1 MPIYSNI
8 ASTLA
13 RQGPKTFSYG
23 YAQSLVAATHPQV
36 FASQNR
42 PGFGLYR
49 TNKVGTLPTYHF
61 QNAFKNS
68 AQSSSNVKVR
78 SNKGDAGLDAYYEA
92 WRKSH
97 IAGEPEKE
105 WTQFQFS
112 KRIEWN
118 PNSKDDDLDT
128 QNCEVFIPSA
138 LPKTERSYSMSAI
151 DDYHTHKYSA
161 SEVVALAEIDAALE
175 KEIKDR
181 NEQALEEVK
190 PSGNIDQGT
199 TLYLNNSSGTSYHQ
213 DGHEKLDLSSH
224 ESVTVSLSETHAD
237 YLSHLSREQRY
248 SEIPAEFESLLIAG
262 IQPTAPAYNALLEA
276 AIHLSVERIHVV
288 PKALDIYS
296 DMLKRKVSPDNATYD
311 ILLKLLCTRYLEVS
325 SSKEVLEGKRLRFG
339 GIDEQGKFMF
349 VSSELEY
356 AILDEEDRIDLIIRI
371 YEASTLCHREY
382 SYSSHTYHKLIAAC
396 SIAGRVPQM
405 NKIIERMKNE
415 NVMPLAATF
424 PFMISGFS
432 NLGDLSNA
440 VKCYN
445 MYKNMAIDH
454 DKGLINLP
462 NREDGVIYASL
473 VKAYVKSDRL
483 EGALKF
489 YEKIRRS
496 NPSNDVSLPELIVS
510 EGIIRGLI
518 ESGSFSKALNWA
530 ETLTTSLRATSMSRI
545 ATAAAD
551 AGDKNTASIAY
562 SHIDKCLSDISLPT
576 MALLALYI
584 RDGDIITALHYW
596 HILTNLNL
604 SIDSSYIEPTAMFA
618 VAMIGSGRVLE
629 GLSAAQ
635 EMFARIKTFS
645 IDRSGHLS
653 DEVSEGIDFV
663 HQFMSARGILDPSLG
678 LSELCEYKKTSRE
691 FYHVVSSQQ
700 ELIDPYSASTDFKGS
715 AIISDELK
723 RINGRGK
730 YSGFNDSLRRLQNMR
745 HAGRHPRYIVYAK
758 LIAAAAREKGMDVA
772 HQILDMARADI
783 PILYQYPMVRYGWV
797 SILDAMVGACLTLGN
812 RGLAEQFHDELLS
825 IGASPTANTF
835 GLYITTL
842 KNSAKTLDE
851 AADAINIF
859 NRAKSEGVQPS
870 SFLYNALIGKL
881 GKARRIDDC
890 LYYFSEMRELGIH
903 PTSVT
908 YGTIVNALCR
918 VSDQKNAEKL
928 FEEMESMPNYKA
940 RPAPYNSLMQ
950 FFLTTKR
957 EKSRVLYYYE
967 RMKSR
972 GIKPTNHTY
981 KLLVDT
987 HATLEPINI
996 PAAEAVLDVIRSTGQ
1011 QPEAIHY
1018 SSLIHAKGCVVHDL
1032 DGAKD
1037 IFDSVMSDPS
1047 ITPQACLYQSLFEAM
1062 VASECVHETEQILL
1076 EMPNQNVE
1084 ITPYIA
1090 NTLIH
1095 GWANERNIEKAK
1107 QIFEMIEREKR
1118 EPSTYEAMTRAYL
1131 DVQDRPSAIKV
1142 VQEMQSRHYPYAVTS
1157 KISELLMGS
1166 HSENII

>member
-49 TNKVGTLPTYHF
+49 TNKVGILPKYHF

-112 KRIEWN
+112 KCIEWN
-118 PNSKDDDLDT
+118 PNSKDDDVYN
-128 QNCEVFIPSA
+128 QNREVFIPSA
-138 LPKTERSYSMSAI
+138 PPKIARSYSMSAI
-151 DDYHTHKYSA
+151 DDYQTQNYSA
-161 SEVVALAEIDAALE
+161 SEVVALAEIDAALK
-175 KEIKDR
+175 KELKDR
-181 NEQALEEVK
+181 NEQALGEAKIGE
-190 PSGNIDQGT
+190 NIEQGANPT
-199 TLYLNNSSGTSYHQ
+199 LNNHSGTSHHHQ
-213 DGHEKLDLSSH
+213 DSLEKLDLSSH
-224 ESVTVSLSETHAD
+224 ESATVSLSETHSD
-237 YLSHLSREQRY
+237 YLSYLSREQRY
-248 SEIPAEFESLLIAG
+248 SEIPTEFESLLTAG

-296 DMLKRKVSPDNATYD
+296 DMLKRKVSPDTATYN

-325 SSKEVLEGKRLRFG
+325 SSKEVLEGKRSRFG
-339 GIDEQGKFMF
+339 GIDERGKFMF

-371 YEASTLCHREY
+371 YEASTSRHREN
-382 SYSSHTYHKLIAAC
+382 SYSSDTYHKLIAAC

-405 NKIIERMKNE
+405 NKIFERMKKE
-415 NVMPLAATF
+415 NVMPLATTF

-432 NLGDLSNA
+432 NLGDLSSA

-445 MYKNMAIDH
+445 LYKKMAIDH

-462 NREDGVIYASL
+462 DRQDGIIYASL
-473 VKAYVKSDRL
+473 VKAYVKSDFLR
-483 EGALKF
+483 
-489 YEKIRRS
+489 KIRRS
-496 NPSNDVSLPELIVS
+496 NPSNDVSLPEMIVS

-518 ESGSFSKALNWA
+518 ELGSFSEALNWA
-530 ETLTTSLRATSMSRI
+530 ETLTTSLRSMSMSQI

-551 AGDKNTASIAY
+551 AGDQHIASIAY
-562 SHIDKCLSDISLPT
+562 SHIDNSISDISLPT

-584 RDGDIITALHYW
+584 RDGDIITAIHYW
-596 HILTNLNL
+596 HVLTNLNS

-618 VAMIGSGRVLE
+618 VAMIGSGRVPE

-635 EMFARIKTFS
+635 EMFTRIKTLS

-663 HQFMSARGILDPSLG
+663 HQFMSTRGILDPSLG
-678 LSELCEYKKTSRE
+678 LSKLCENKKVSHE
-691 FYHVVSSQQ
+691 FYHVASRQQ
-700 ELIDPYSASTDFKGS
+700 ETIDPYSASTDFKGS

-723 RINGRGK
+723 KINGRGK
-730 YSGFNDSLRRLQNMR
+730 YSGFDDSLRRLQNMR

-758 LIAAAAREKGMDVA
+758 LIAAAAREKGIDVV

-797 SILDAMVGACLTLGN
+797 SILDAMVGACLILGN
-812 RGLAEQFHDELLS
+812 RRLAEQYHDELLS

-851 AADAINIF
+851 AADAIDIF

-890 LYYFSEMRELGIH
+890 LYYFSEMRELGIR

-918 VSDQKNAEKL
+918 VSDQKNAENL

-996 PAAEAVLDVIRSTGQ
+996 PAAEAVLDIIRSTGQ

-1018 SSLIHAKGCVVHDL
+1018 SSLIHAKGCVIHDL

-1062 VASECVHETEQILL
+1062 VASECVHKTEQILL
-1076 EMPNQNVE
+1076 DMPNKNVE

-1107 QIFEMIEREKR
+1107 QIFEMVEREKR

-1142 VQEMQSRHYPYAVTS
+1142 VQEMQSRHYPFAVTS

-1166 HSENII
+1166 NPENFI